1 MKMCLSLKELLE
13 KKDFTVSIANSARE
27 ALKILQELTIDLI
40 VCDIVMPE
48 MSGLLFLQKIA
59 PRVPVIMITAYAT
72 VETARKAFKLGA
84 SDYLV
89 KPFEFEELLVVINQK
104 LKKGLARETTPPS
117 TWHLESNNSAF
128 LQMIEVAEKFAS
140 TDMPVLLTGE
150 SGTGKEVIAD
160 FIHFKSSRRHLSF
173 VKINCAAIPESLLES
188 ELFGYER
195 GAFTGAESRK
205 IGKFEEADKVT
216 LLLYKI
222 GDIPLQLQA
231 KILRGLQDFAFSRL
245 RGRKA
250 FELIRGFSRQAIR
263 VSGCDA
269 SG

>member
-1 MKMCLSLKELLE
+1 
-13 KKDFTVSIANSARE
+13 
-27 ALKILQELTIDLI
+27 
-40 VCDIVMPE
+40 
-48 MSGLLFLQKIA
+48 
-59 PRVPVIMITAYAT
+59 
-72 VETARKAFKLGA
+72 
-84 SDYLV
+84 
-89 KPFEFEELLVVINQK
+89 
-104 LKKGLARETTPPS
+104 
-117 TWHLESNNSAF
+117 
-128 LQMIEVAEKFAS
+128 MIEVAEKFAS